1 MGNPSK
7 LQHPTLIVSSP
18 HECAITHYHHLH
30 VMPRSYAMCAA
41 NVVPNCSTSH
51 CPSHTPFL
59 QLVPPSPLWSFK
71 LSQPSSHWCTSLEAI
86 TATTNAFSKTQHLV
100 LGMPP
105 LTYFEPCRCKVP
117 PHMPMLCPLIASVN
131 QGLKCRKISAI
142 FLCEISLISRLRH
155 NIRHWLL
162 VNGNFSN
169 FPKITPRYLSV
180 FSPIFWEIS
189 RYFLPVQPAH
199 RIQNL
204 SNFYFLF

>member
-1 MGNPSK
+1 M
-7 LQHPTLIVSSP
+7 
-18 HECAITHYHHLH
+18 
-30 VMPRSYAMCAA
+30 
-41 NVVPNCSTSH
+41 NV
-51 CPSHTPFL
+51 PSHTTITCTSCLEVMQCVLPML
-59 QLVPPSPLWSFK
+59 SPIAAPPTAHHTHPSYNLCHLAHFDPSR

-155 NIRHWLL
+155 NIRHWLS
-162 VNGNFSN
+162 VNGNFGN

-180 FSPIFWEIS
+180 FLPIFWEIS

-204 SNFYFLF
+204 SNFLFFLKKKKKKT